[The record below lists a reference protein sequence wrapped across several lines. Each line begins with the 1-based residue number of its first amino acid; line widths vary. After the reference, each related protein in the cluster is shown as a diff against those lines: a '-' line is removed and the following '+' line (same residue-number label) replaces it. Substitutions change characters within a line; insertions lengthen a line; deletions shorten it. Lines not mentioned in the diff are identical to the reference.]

1 MSKYKLV
8 MNNEQLQLLA
18 KHLGEL
24 KHIYNIMIKYYK
36 EKQNDNVEMQQ
47 FYQTYAD
54 EVELL
59 IMLLFTVFKTKKK
72 SKGDRDE

>member
-1 MSKYKLV
+1 MRKYKLV

-24 KHIYNIMIKYYK
+24 KRIYDNMIKYYK
-36 EKQNDNVEMQQ
+36 ENQNDNVEMQQ

-72 SKGDRDE
+72 SKGDSSE